1 MFSLPHGILQ
11 WHGTRR
17 DFLRTGRGLTAAG
30 LLLPPLA
37 AAPAAPGGGKS
48 LGRAKSCILV
58 YLLGGPPHLDMWD
71 LKPAAPAEIRGPF
84 SPIPTNVPGVAICEL
99 FPQLAQ
105 MADRY
110 ALVRSVSHRNSN
122 HTPMIYYTLTGRPT
136 EQPAVDNDVRPPQR
150 ADFPHMGSIVA
161 KFKPS
166 VSTLPAFI
174 ALPELAV
181 RSSTSGQYQRVRQPL
196 RGGNAGFLGPQ
207 FDPLNV
213 NGEPGT
219 RDAFPALL
227 PPDQVPFARFQ
238 RRSALLSLLDGG
250 RIAAGSSQQYQELRR
265 QAVVLSGAAG
275 SSQANTF
282 ALDGETDAI
291 RDRYGRHRFGRAML
305 TARRLAA
312 AGVPMVAIHFNEMT
326 ICDGWDTH
334 SGNFDALQSELL
346 PMVDQSLSA
355 LLEDLDQRGML
366 DETVVVVLGEFGR
379 TPKINAQ
386 AGRDHWGDCSSVLLA
401 GGGLRGGQVIGASD
415 SQGAYPQTDPI
426 HPVDI
431 QATIYKA
438 LGLDPHQEITDQFG
452 RPWAVST
459 GHLIAELI

>member
-11 WHGTRR
+11 WHCTRR
-17 DFLRTGRGLTAAG
+17 DFLRAGRGLTAAG

-37 AAPAAPGGGKS
+37 AAQAAPAGGKS
-48 LGRAKSCILV
+48 LGRAKSCILI

-110 ALVRSVSHRNSN
+110 ALLRSVSHRNSN
-122 HTPMIYYTLTGRPT
+122 HTPMIYYTLTGRPV

-150 ADFPHMGSIVA
+150 GDFPHLGSIVA

-166 VSTLPAFI
+166 ASALPAFV
-174 ALPELAV
+174 ALPELAT
-181 RSSTSGQYQRVRQPL
+181 RSSTSGQYQRVRQRL

-219 RDAFPALL
+219 RDALPALNF
-227 PPDQVPFARFQ
+227 PDQVPFTRFE
-238 RRSALLSLLDGG
+238 RRSALLSLLDGQ
-250 RIAAGSSQQYQELRR
+250 RIASGSSQQYQELRR
-265 QAVVLSGAAG
+265 QAVVLSGAAER
-275 SSQANTF
+275 SEANTF
-282 ALDGETDAI
+282 ALDGENDTV

-326 ICDGWDTH
+326 VCDGWDTH
-334 SGNFDALQSELL
+334 SANFEALKTELL

-355 LLEDLDQRGML
+355 LLDDLDQRGML
-366 DETVVVVLGEFGR
+366 DETLVVVMGEFGR

-401 GGGLRGGQVIGASD
+401 GGGLRAGQAVGSSD
-415 SQGAYPQTDPI
+415 QQGAYPHTDPI
-426 HPVDI
+426 DPVDI
-431 QATIYKA
+431 QATLYHA
-438 LGLDPHQEITDQFG
+438 LGVDPHQEISDQFG
-452 RPWAVST
+452 RPWAISM
-459 GHLIAELI
+459 GRIISELI